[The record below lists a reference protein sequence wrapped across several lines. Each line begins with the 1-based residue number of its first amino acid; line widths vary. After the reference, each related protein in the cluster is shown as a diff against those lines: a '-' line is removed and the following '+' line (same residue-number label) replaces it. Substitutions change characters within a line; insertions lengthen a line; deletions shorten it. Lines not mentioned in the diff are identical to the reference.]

1 MGQYI
6 DLLFFERVTD
16 ISTRET
22 IRRARAFC
30 RYHARRVSQQADAL
44 GTAIIMKDVLI
55 NDLRDIDAGSYDGGG
70 SGSPFARFFDSS
82 DLPERTPCPLCVR
95 EAEIEELTTDRLLE
109 GLADADF
116 VVDFRRSDGLCV
128 PHFRLAF
135 SRGRAHPQWSVVVD
149 TERSALERLPTAS
162 ATRRALKRQAPG
174 AEPSTSPRRRSR
186 SERYLRAGLAPTPK
200 TSRNQAAVRST
211 PVARPTT
218 GSHPR
223 AAFALLMSGQR
234 RDGSLTGRGR

>member
-1 MGQYI
+1 MAALSRTAFELQALLRKEPHTCPICRFVDNGMGQYI

-44 GTAIIMKDVLI
+44 GTAMIMKDVLI

-82 DLPERTPCPLCVR
+82 GLPERTPCPLCVR

-149 TERSALERLPTAS
+149 TERSALERL
-162 ATRRALKRQAPG
+162 ATTLDELARKFDHRFRHEARTEEAGSWRRALDV
-174 AEPSTSPRRRSR
+174 TS
-186 SERYLRAGLAPTPK
+186 K
-200 TSRNQAAVRST
+200 AVEE
-211 PVARPTT
+211 
-218 GSHPR
+218 
-223 AAFALLMSGQR
+223 
-234 RDGSLTGRGR
+234 